1 MNALE
6 GRLRAELQ
14 AESELIRPQS
24 IPGLNLPGRHG
35 RRGTIPRAGGRR
47 RWPVW
52 GAPLAAS
59 AAVLAIVAG
68 TLAAIRMTSGTS
80 AQPPATSASS
90 ARLPAYYAVT
100 VSGDV
105 VSYTSGGTQYGS
117 SVLGR
122 SIQIRAT
129 ATGNLVATV
138 SPPAPYNNFPVLTGT
153 ADGRTFV
160 FGAER
165 YWGFRGVKNP
175 LTGALD
181 PAAPLRFV
189 LLRIGPDGRA
199 HWSALSVP
207 LTVLPGQQPSIALS
221 PDGTKL
227 AVAYGGGGQ
236 DAVLRVFPLG
246 SGVAQG
252 WLWPRVPWTPL
263 IQGQG
268 TWTADGRTL
277 VVQQWAVSRD
287 TSGKPPASGTPA
299 GTTAVRI
306 IDTSISA
313 GTAGTAGMG
322 RLLTLR
328 GPAGLSAP
336 WQPFLTPDGSTLIAT
351 TGTGSRARL
360 TGGEATGEFAVY
372 STRDG
377 ALIRTQA
384 RWTWSQSRPARGPQ
398 GPMPAVAWSDPSG
411 SKLLV
416 ILPRDG
422 VNRLAVLAGGGVTQT
437 GGDLLPG
444 SPGGYGVLQDALLGV
459 AGVPSSMTW

>member
-1 MNALE
+1 VNALE

-52 GAPLAAS
+52 GAPLAAA

-80 AQPPATSASS
+80 AQPPAPGTSY
-90 ARLPAYYAVT
+90 RLPAYYAVT

-105 VSYTSGGTQYGS
+105 VSYASGGTQYAS

-129 ATGNLVATV
+129 ATGKLVATV

-277 VVQQWAVSRD
+277 VLQQWAVSRSVD
-287 TSGKPPASGTPA
+287 GKPPASGTPP

-306 IDTSISA
+306 IDTSASA
-313 GTAGTAGMG
+313 VAAGMG

-336 WQPFLTPDGSTLIAT
+336 WQPFITPDGSKLIAT
-351 TGTGSRARL
+351 TGTGSRAL
-360 TGGEATGEFAVY
+360 LAGGGEAAGEFAVY

-377 ALIRTQA
+377 ALIRIQA

-416 ILPRDG
+416 ILPHDG
-422 VNRLAVLAGGGVTQT
+422 VNRLAVLTGSSVALT

-444 SPGGYGVLQDALLGV
+444 PPGAYAALQSALLGV
-459 AGVPSSMTW
+459 TGIPSAMTW